1 MLGNVIGVPLPEQ
14 DLYPVF
20 TLPRP
25 TAAFGAKPAADLYFE
40 FALRP
45 SNESGA
51 ATFHA

>member
-1 MLGNVIGVPLPEQ
+1 MFTKEIPRGLGILPQGIML
-14 DLYPVF
+14 
-20 TLPRP
+20 
-25 TAAFGAKPAADLYFE
+25 AFGAKPAADLYFQ